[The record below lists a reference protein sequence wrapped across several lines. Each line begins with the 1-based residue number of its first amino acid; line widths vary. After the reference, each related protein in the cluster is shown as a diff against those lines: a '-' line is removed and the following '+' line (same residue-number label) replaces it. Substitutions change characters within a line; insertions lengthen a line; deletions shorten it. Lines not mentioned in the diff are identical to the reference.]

1 MPKRTTNGGG
11 GTPKRNRSGKEA
23 AVPSSPGSKRTLD
36 FYFANRSLND
46 TPVDSTSGVRKLS
59 QSKAENGNEK
69 ADEELARKLQAQFD
83 TEYQLLNQSN
93 LSSREIGHRSEYS
106 TTPDATI
113 YYTENY
119 MPKILE
125 SDILAVDADGG
136 EQQPPSSA
144 EAATSKSTAA
154 IFGSIAAID
163 FTVSS
168 SEFDPN
174 LYLAALKSFVRAPY
188 FLLTHLFT
196 QVAATR
202 SRIKIVNG
210 LTNFIRLLMLLDM
223 SALGSAVWL
232 STNSIG
238 PPYKALELGIG
249 GSIISKALKSVSGIS
264 APALK
269 RLYDKHGD
277 IGDVAFEAKV
287 SVRTLVEPPHLSIK
301 GVYDTLVQIAL
312 AKGNKSQD
320 LKQKLVEKLLI
331 RGRGEEVRY
340 LTRTFVQHLRIGAV
354 RTTML
359 TALARAFTFAAHGSD
374 CPQDRLQKAEEIV
387 RQCYARHPNYD
398 DIVTAL
404 LASGVENLIESC
416 PMTLHIPILPMLGSI
431 TKDMSE
437 MLVRIGRENTEFA
450 CEFKYDGQRAQIHYD
465 ESGKISIFSRHL
477 DLMTDK
483 YPDIVDVL
491 RSHRVIS
498 DSTRSF
504 ILEGEIVAID
514 EVTGALD
521 SFQSLSNRGRKD
533 VQIDSISVT
542 VCLFAFDLMYLN
554 GESLLEL
561 SFRRRRELLRGT
573 FSPVPHKFAYAESI
587 DATPLDQDAISSFFH
602 SSIESKCEGIM
613 VKLLDSVTVPA
624 AGANKRTKSLLS
636 TYTPDLRQE
645 SWLKVKKDYDSAADS
660 VDLVPIGGWHGN
672 GRKSNFWSPVLLAV
686 RDPDTGVFQAVC
698 KCMTGFTDAMY
709 KETKAKYDEGTINVT
724 RVKPADFETPL
735 TPEFFWVPQ
744 EVWEI
749 KFADVTLSP
758 LYSAAQ
764 GIVSDRGLS
773 IRFPRFIRRRD
784 DKGVEEASTP
794 AFLAELYRRQ
804 HARGTEDPVQEQAAD
819 DLYEQFY

>member
-1 MPKRTTNGGG
+1 MPKRTTGGGG
-11 GTPKRNRSGKEA
+11 GTPKRNRSRKEA
-23 AVPSSPGSKRTLD
+23 VSPSSPRSKRTLD
-36 FYFANRSLND
+36 FYFSNRSLND
-46 TPVDSTSGVRKLS
+46 ASVDSTGDVLKLS
-59 QSKAENGNEK
+59 QSTSGNGNEK
-69 ADEELARKLQAQFD
+69 ADEEMARKLQAQFD
-83 TEYQLLNQSN
+83 TEYQLLTE
-93 LSSREIGHRSEYS
+93 SSISSKGLEEHSEYS
-106 TTPDATI
+106 TTLDNTEI
-113 YYTENY
+113 YSTETDTL
-119 MPKILE
+119 KILG
-125 SDILAVDADGG
+125 SDISAVDADDN
-136 EQQPPSSA
+136 EHQPPPTTKV
-144 EAATSKSTAA
+144 ATKATA
-154 IFGSIAAID
+154 FGSIATID
-163 FTVSS
+163 FTVNS

-174 LYLAALKSFVRAPY
+174 TYFAALKSFVPAPY

-196 QVAATR
+196 QVDATR

-210 LTNFIRLLMLLDM
+210 LTNFTRVLVLMDK
-223 SALGSAVWL
+223 SALASAVWL

-238 PPYKALELGIG
+238 PPYTALELGIG

-269 RLYDKHGD
+269 SLYDKHGD

-287 SVRTLVEPPHLSIK
+287 SVRTLVDPPLLSIK

-320 LKQKLVEKLLI
+320 VKQKLVEKLLI

-340 LTRTFVQHLRIGAV
+340 LTRTFAQHLRIGAV

-359 TALARAFTFAAHGSD
+359 TALARAFTFAEYGSD
-374 CPQDRLQKAEEIV
+374 CPQDKLQRAEEIV

-398 DIVTAL
+398 DIVAAL
-404 LASGVENLIESC
+404 LVSGVDNLVESC

-437 MLVRIGRENTEFA
+437 MLVRIGSENTEFA
-450 CEFKYDGQRAQIHYD
+450 CEFKYDGQRAQVHCD

-477 DLMTDK
+477 DNMTDK

-491 RSHRVIS
+491 RSNRAIS
-498 DSTRSF
+498 DTTRSF

-514 EVTGALD
+514 EVTGALG

-554 GESLLEL
+554 GESLLERP
-561 SFRRRRELLRGT
+561 FRKRRELLRGT
-573 FSPVPHKFAYAESI
+573 FAQVPHKFAYAESI
-587 DATPLDQDAISSFFH
+587 DATPLDQDAISTFFH
-602 SSIESKCEGIM
+602 SSIDSKCEGIM

-660 VDLVPIGGWHGN
+660 LDLVPIGGWYGN

-709 KETKAKYDEGTINVT
+709 KDTKAKYDEGSINVT
-724 RVKPADFETPL
+724 RVKPFDFETPL

-758 LYSAAQ
+758 VYSAAQ

-773 IRFPRFIRRRD
+773 IRFPRFIRKRD

-804 HARGTEDPVQEQAAD
+804 HSRGTADPIQEQAAD